1 MLVLQ
6 AALATTNALWQA
18 QEGGKIVATG
28 SGGRRSRRA
37 AAPTPL
43 IKVAEVFFGKA
54 SNMARYSYND
64 EKHKERS
71 L

>member
-1 MLVLQ
+1 VSITCWAKLVVL
-6 AALATTNALWQA
+6 TNEQQQINQLRKWL
-18 QEGGKIVATG
+18 
-28 SGGRRSRRA
+28 
-37 AAPTPL
+37 L

-54 SNMARYSYND
+54 SNMVRYSYND